1 MSLAEPAP
9 ERRMSL
15 SEILTDLCDETHAA
29 ETLGQT
35 LQRFGR
41 RSFGVLLFIFA
52 APNMLP
58 LPPGSST
65 FLGAPLVLFTPQLAA
80 GVRTPWLPARL
91 KGQVLDMG
99 QLRAVFARLIPRVAQ
114 VERVSTARLTFL
126 FGPVGDRLIGAV
138 CTLLALVLML
148 PLPLGNLLPATAI
161 SLFGLALVQRDG
173 VLALAGYAVAAAS
186 FSVLVLAG
194 EVIHRLL
201 AAALSAF

>member
-1 MSLAEPAP
+1 MSLAEPVP

-15 SEILTDLCDETHAA
+15 SEILTDLCDGTHAA

-41 RSFGVLLFIFA
+41 RSFGVLLFVLA

-80 GVRTPWLPARL
+80 GVKTPWLPAGL

-99 QLRAVFARLIPRVAQ
+99 QLRSVFARLIPRVAQ

-126 FGPVGDRLIGAV
+126 FGPVGDRVIGAV

-173 VLALAGYAVAAAS
+173 ILALAGYAVAAAS
-186 FSVLVLAG
+186 FTVLALAAG
-194 EVIHRLL
+194 VIHRVL
-201 AAALSAF
+201 AAALAAF